1 MRSKGHD
8 EKEKIEQDIIKFE
21 VNLGNIEKVGI
32 AFLVVGYSN
41 YIYAINL
48 EILDAQ
54 DRNNTGKTPE
64 EAFLFSQNL
73 VVIGYILLWIVSSQ
87 RVYAKELNNTYRGE
101 ENDLVEYENIS
112 TSYLI
117 SIFANVMRLESFN
130 RLNENEIQA
139 KKNERE

>member
-1 MRSKGHD
+1 MKSRGYD

-48 EILDAQ
+48 EVLDAQ
-54 DRNNTGKTPE
+54 GRNNTGKTPE
-64 EAFLFSQNL
+64 EVFLFSQNL
-73 VVIGYILLWIVSSQ
+73 VVLGYILLWIVSSQ

-101 ENDLVEYENIS
+101 ENDLVEYENIA

-130 RLNENEIQA
+130 RLNENEIEL
-139 KKNERE
+139 KKNKRE

>member
-73 VVIGYILLWIVSSQ
+73 VVIGYILLWIVSAQ

-101 ENDLVEYENIS
+101 ENDLVEYENIA

>member
-32 AFLVVGYSN
+32 TFLVVGYSN

-73 VVIGYILLWIVSSQ
+73 VVIGYILLWIVSAQ

-101 ENDLVEYENIS
+101 ENDLVEYENIA